1 MRMRI
6 ATKALIASGGVAA
19 ALLGTAGLA
28 SAAPDT
34 EAIVN
39 TTCSYPQIIAAVNAE
54 DPAVGQQITSNPMAV
69 GYLQNF
75 VASGPDQR
83 RNYIRQAQGVP
94 QIVQYTS
101 LINNVAGTCN
111 NF

>member
-1 MRMRI
+1 MKMRI

-19 ALLGTAGLA
+19 ALLGTAGMA

-39 TTCSYPQIIAAVNAE
+39 TTCTYPQIIAAVNAQ
-54 DPAVGQQITSNPMAV
+54 DPAVGQQITSDRQAV
-69 GYLQNF
+69 GVLQGF
-75 VASGPDQR
+75 VAASPQQR
-83 RNYIRQAQGVP
+83 RGLIAQAQMFP
-94 QIVQYTS
+94 QLTQYTG